1 MDIEK
6 LEKIIGE
13 VNDELYDKDL
23 TSEKITARLND
34 YQDENG
40 RIDINSALAFAM
52 QESRDYTTIFTHDLL
67 IRLIDEGYL
76 IDPDKDL

>member
-1 MDIEK
+1 MDITK

-13 VNDELYDKDL
+13 VNEELYDKDL
-23 TSEKITARLND
+23 TLEKITERLGD

-40 RIDINSALAFAM
+40 SVNFTALIAFAM

-76 IDPDKDL
+76 IDPDEGL